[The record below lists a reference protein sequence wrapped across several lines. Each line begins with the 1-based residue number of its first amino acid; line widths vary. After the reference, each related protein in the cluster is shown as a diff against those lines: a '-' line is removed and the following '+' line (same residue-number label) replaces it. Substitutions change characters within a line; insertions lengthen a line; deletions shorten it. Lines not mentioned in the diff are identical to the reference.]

1 MGAAGDTRH
10 LRKHMKK
17 LAFIAV
23 LGLVLGAC
31 TTAAKDGLG
40 PNDPYEATNRAIF
53 DFNMKIDQT
62 FLRPTAE
69 RYSTFVPEKARDSV
83 HNVLENLNAPVVLA
97 NDLLQGEGERAAT
110 TAGRLVVNSTVGFAG
125 LVDIGARMG
134 LQGHEEDFGQT
145 LAVWGVDEGPYL
157 MLPFLGPSSPRDI
170 AGQGVDLAL
179 DPTNWIRIKR
189 HILWLGGRKYISIV
203 DARAR
208 NLEAF
213 DGIERDSLDFY
224 AAVRSLY
231 LQHRGN
237 EIRNGM
243 PEP

>member
-1 MGAAGDTRH
+1 
-10 LRKHMKK
+10 MKK
-17 LAFIAV
+17 LVFLAV
-23 LGLVLGAC
+23 LGLTLGAC
-31 TTAAKDGLG
+31 TTAAKDGVG
-40 PNDPYEATNRAIF
+40 TGDPYEATNRKIF
-53 DFNMKIDQT
+53 DFNMRIDRT

-69 RYSTFVPEKARDSV
+69 RYTLVVPEKARDSI
-83 HNVLENLNAPVVLA
+83 HNVLDNLNAPVVLA
-97 NDLLQGEGERAAT
+97 NDVLQGEGKRAGT
-110 TAGRLVVNSTVGFAG
+110 TAGRLLVNSTIGVAG

-134 LQGHEEDFGQT
+134 LESHEEDFGQT
-145 LAVWGVDEGPYL
+145 LAVWGAGSGPYV
-157 MLPFLGPSSPRDI
+157 MLPFLGPTTPRDM
-170 AGQGVDLAL
+170 AGQSVDLAL

-213 DGIERDSLDFY
+213 DDIERDSLDFY

-231 LQHRGN
+231 QQHRAS